1 MSDIA
6 ARPSIAR
13 PGWPTY
19 CGRVQPLSATASGT
33 PRVAVLDVPA
43 RLHAL
48 PNLAMV
54 HAVEQRQ
61 GRCSRAMTSML
72 SARQLGPLGLL
83 AVAGIAFIGA
93 GGHKYLSFTAL
104 AENRDWLCSLVE
116 RWGVIAALLY
126 IAVYCLLVALSVP
139 GAAVLTIA
147 GGYLFGTWLGT
158 LCAVIGATLGATAIF
173 LAARAG
179 LGGLAQRAGRFVG
192 KLEAGFR
199 ADAFNYLIVLRLV
212 PVFPFWLVN
221 LVPALVGVR
230 LPTYVLA
237 TFLGIIPGTF
247 VYASLGNGLGNV
259 VEEPDL
265 AILFKPR
272 VLVPIV
278 GLALLALAPVGYK
291 RWRAKKAV

>member
-1 MSDIA
+1 
-6 ARPSIAR
+6 
-13 PGWPTY
+13 
-19 CGRVQPLSATASGT
+19 
-33 PRVAVLDVPA
+33 
-43 RLHAL
+43 
-48 PNLAMV
+48 
-54 HAVEQRQ
+54 
-61 GRCSRAMTSML
+61 ML
-72 SARQLGPLGLL
+72 SARQLVPLGLL
-83 AVAGIAFIGA
+83 VVAGIAFIGA
-93 GGHKYLSFTAL
+93 GGHKYLSFTTL
-104 AENRDWLCSLVE
+104 AENRDWLRSFVE

-139 GAAVLTIA
+139 GAVVLTIA
-147 GGYLFGTWLGT
+147 GGFLFGIWLGT

-199 ADAFNYLIVLRLV
+199 ADAFSYLLVLRLV

-247 VYASLGNGLGNV
+247 VYASLGNGVGNV
-259 VEEPDL
+259 VGEPDL
-265 AILFKPR
+265 AILFKPS
-272 VLVPIV
+272 VLVPIA
-278 GLALLALAPVGYK
+278 GLALLALIPVGYK
-291 RWRAKKAV
+291 RWRAKKAA